1 MFIFPAGQTSMFY
14 QSSLMDSSR
23 EKKKKLNSAAEAKS
37 KAESILVLAKLALQ
51 SNQIFRGKH
60 TERRVICFFSFFLAR
75 ENIVE
80 SRCES
85 KVNFHFQEKQCLVE
99 DDRCSV
105 REESEMRKSPIPS
118 R

>member
-14 QSSLMDSSR
+14 QPSLMDSSR
-23 EKKKKLNSAAEAKS
+23 EKKKKLNSAAEAKC

-51 SNQIFRGKH
+51 SNQIFRDKH

-99 DDRCSV
+99 DDRCSA

>member
-1 MFIFPAGQTSMFY
+1 MIREFIPLIILENVY
-14 QSSLMDSSR
+14 ISR
-23 EKKKKLNSAAEAKS
+23 WTNIHVLSTELNGFFTGKEKKLNSAAEAKC

-105 REESEMRKSPIPS
+105 R
-118 R
+118 